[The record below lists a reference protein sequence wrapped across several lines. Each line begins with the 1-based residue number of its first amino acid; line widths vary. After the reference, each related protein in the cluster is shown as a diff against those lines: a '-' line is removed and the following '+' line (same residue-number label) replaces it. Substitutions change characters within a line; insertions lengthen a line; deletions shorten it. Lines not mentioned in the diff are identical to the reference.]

1 MNVAHQFQKVSVP
14 VAEDRFVSSL
24 KEVANG
30 AGTAGY
36 SIELYVN

>member
-1 MNVAHQFQKVSVP
+1 MNISHQFQKVSVP
-14 VAEDRFVSSL
+14 VTKDRFVSSL

-30 AGTAGY
+30 AGSAGY